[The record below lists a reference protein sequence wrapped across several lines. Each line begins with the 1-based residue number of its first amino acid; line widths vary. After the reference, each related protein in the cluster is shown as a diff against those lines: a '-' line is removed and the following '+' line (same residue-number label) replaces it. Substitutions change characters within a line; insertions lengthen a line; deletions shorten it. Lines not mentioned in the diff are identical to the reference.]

1 MNTDPKFAIDHK
13 PSDFTSSVNAQI
25 SQEHL
30 MCELQLTAIGCWEP
44 LDFEIDFQTWQS
56 NSANLEHMWRPFQPK
71 EGINNDR
78 DSILLFGLENDTATS
93 PTGLSHVHA
102 KLGYFPKETEFTY
115 PTEAVPLL
123 TSCKEIMDFFD
134 PMCRSF
140 IIRLNA
146 GGFYPRHR
154 DHFLLNRE
162 TFRLITFL
170 GDSSDHME
178 WEVEG
183 NVKTFLPNTTYYVD
197 TRKMHR
203 LSSWNHGSTMI
214 VWNVRKTWSNVLK
227 VLTRLKH
234 K

>member
-1 MNTDPKFAIDHK
+1 MNTDPQFAIPIK
-13 PSDFTSSVNAQI
+13 PNNFTSLTTNQI

-30 MCELQLTAIGCWEP
+30 MCELQLSAIGCWEP
-44 LDFEIDFQTWQS
+44 LDFEIDYSTWLS
-56 NSANLEHMWRPFQPK
+56 NHNSLQHMWRPFQPK

-78 DSILLFGLENDTATS
+78 DSILLFGFENDTATS

-102 KLGYFPKETEFTY
+102 KLGYFPKETEFTH
-115 PTEAVPLL
+115 PTDAVPLL
-123 TSCKEIMDFFD
+123 TSCHEIIDFFD

-170 GDSSDHME
+170 GDSSDNLE

-214 VWNVRKTWSNVLK
+214 VWNVKKTWGNVLK
-227 VLTRLKH
+227 VLSRLKH